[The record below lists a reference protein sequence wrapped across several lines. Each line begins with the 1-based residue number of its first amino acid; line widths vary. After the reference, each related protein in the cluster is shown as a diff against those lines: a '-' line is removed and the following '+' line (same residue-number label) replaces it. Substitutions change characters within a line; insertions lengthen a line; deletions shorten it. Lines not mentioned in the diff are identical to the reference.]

1 MKKLLVIII
10 SLLYLTGIAEVS
22 FSFHYCGK
30 KMKYVTLFEAK
41 EKPSCCAKLA
51 NDHGHNCCDDKEVK
65 LNIGDQHHA
74 KAKVFIKQLAF
85 DAIIPTVYKQ
95 YTAYLTDVP
104 QEVTTRANAPP
115 LINKVRLHVLHCSYL
130 I

>member
-30 KMKYVTLFEAK
+30 KMKYVTLFKAQ
-41 EKPSCCAKLA
+41 EKPSCCAKRA

-65 LNIGDQHHA
+65 PDIGDQHHA
-74 KAKVFIKQLAF
+74 KAKVFLSQAY
-85 DAIIPTVYKQ
+85 DATIPTVYTH
-95 YTAYLTDVP
+95 YTSSISDVSK
-104 QEVTTRANAPP
+104 EVMTRANAPP
-115 LINKVRLHVLHCSYL
+115 LIHKVRLHVLHCSYL